1 MKRLL
6 VLLIFSC
13 WPPSVLGQTAIVG
26 ARIHPVSSD
35 PIENGVILISSGR
48 ITTIGAASSVQIPAS
63 ATRIDATGKIITPGL
78 IDVATSLGLVE
89 VSSIPNTRDTSYET
103 GNPIRAAFRVSDG
116 FNPRSIAIPVTRLG
130 GVTTVAAIPVGGAIS
145 GRSVVVDLID
155 GSLEEMTVRSG
166 AGMHAGYHPGAYAE
180 SGGSRGGLALTLRE
194 AFQEARLYRTNQAA
208 IQAGRFQILHNSFLD
223 LEALVPVIERTI
235 PFNIEASRA
244 SDISAALRL
253 ARDWGL
259 RVSILGGEEAW
270 LVAQELAQSQVRV
283 VVQPLSNLPTQF
295 DRLGTRFDNAALL
308 SQAGVPV
315 VISTRD
321 SANVRNLRFEAGN
334 AVRFGMDWDAALRSI
349 TLEAARFLGIEDTHG
364 SLETEKEANFVIWSG
379 DPFEFSS
386 RVEAVFIRGQE
397 IPLESRH
404 TKLLER
410 YRILGD
416 YPVQY
421 RRPR

>member
-6 VLLIFSC
+6 VVLIVSC
-13 WPPSVLGQTAIVG
+13 WLSSALGQTAIVG
-26 ARIHPVSSD
+26 ARVHPVSSG
-35 PIENGVILISSGR
+35 PIEKGVILIMEGR
-48 ITTIGAASSVQIPAS
+48 ITAIGAASSVEIPPS
-63 ATRIDATGKIITPGL
+63 ATRIDATGKVITPGL

-89 VSSIPNTRDTSYET
+89 VSSIPNTRDTAYET
-103 GNPIRAAFRVSDG
+103 GNPIRAAFRASDG
-116 FNPRSIAIPVTRLG
+116 FNPRSIAIPVTRMG
-130 GVTTVAAIPVGGAIS
+130 GVTTVGSIPTGGAIS
-145 GRSVVVDLID
+145 GQSLVVDLID
-155 GSLEEMTVRSG
+155 GSLQEMTVTSR
-166 AGMHAGYHPGAYAE
+166 AGMHAGFHPGAYAE
-180 SGGSRGGLALTLRE
+180 SGGSRGGLALTLRQ
-194 AFQEARLYRTNQAA
+194 AFQESRLFKTNQAA
-208 IQAGRFQILHNSFLD
+208 IQAGRFQVLRNSLLD
-223 LEALVPVIERTI
+223 LEALVPVIEGRT

-244 SDISAALRL
+244 SDIAAALRL
-253 ARDWGL
+253 AREWGL

-270 LVAQELAQSQVRV
+270 LVAGDLAQAGVRV

-295 DRLGTRFDNAALL
+295 DRLGARFDNAALL

-321 SANVRNLRFEAGN
+321 SSNVRNLRFEAGN

-349 TLEAARFLGIEDTHG
+349 TLEAARFLGIQETRG
-364 SLETEKEANFVIWSG
+364 SLETDKAANLVIWSG

-386 RVEAVFIRGQE
+386 QVEAVFIRGRE

-410 YRILGD
+410 YRKLGD

-421 RRPR
+421 RRP